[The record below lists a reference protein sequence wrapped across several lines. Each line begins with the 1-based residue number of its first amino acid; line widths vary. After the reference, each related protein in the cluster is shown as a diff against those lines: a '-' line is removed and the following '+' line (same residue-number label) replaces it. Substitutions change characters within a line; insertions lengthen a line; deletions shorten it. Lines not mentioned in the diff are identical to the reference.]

1 MSKKHIVIDA
11 RIINST
17 TGTYVE
23 RLLHYLQ
30 KVDANNRYTVLI
42 PSKDKGF
49 WKPYAKNFS
58 IQFADFDSYSFAEQ
72 TCFKNFLDDLG
83 ADLVHFC
90 VPHEPVM
97 YKGRKVTTFHDLTL
111 LRVYNSDKN
120 YFVFKAKQLVGRF
133 VFKKVA
139 KDSDQIIVPTEYT
152 KQDLINFADISPD
165 KVHVTY
171 EAADIGQFKKIS
183 YDVPF
188 ERFLINVG
196 NHSDYKNCV
205 RLAEAHQKLL
215 KKHPDLGLVFVNAA
229 TDAVKANERLFQ
241 ERGYK
246 NIHFTNKAMK
256 GERDYLYTKA
266 TAYVTPSLFEGFGLG
281 ALEAMGFGLPVLS
294 STSTCLPEVYGEGA
308 LFFDPL
314 DVDEMAKKIDMVL
327 SDEKLR
333 KDLIKRG
340 LARHKFFSWEKMAT
354 KTLTVYEM
362 ALED

>member
-1 MSKKHIVIDA
+1 MTAKHIVIDA
-11 RIINST
+11 RIVNST

-30 KVDANNRYTVLI
+30 KIDGSNRYTVLI
-42 PSKDKGF
+42 PTKDKDF
-49 WKPYAKNFS
+49 WKPFAKNFTVKL
-58 IQFADFDSYSFAEQ
+58 ADFDDYSFAEQ
-72 TCFKNFLDDLG
+72 TSFKTFLDGLG

-90 VPHEPVM
+90 MPQQPVF
-97 YKGRKVTTFHDLTL
+97 YKGKKVTTFHDLTL

-120 YFVFKAKQLVGRF
+120 YIIFKAKQLVGRY

-139 KDSDQIIVPTEYT
+139 KDSDQIITPTEYT
-152 KQDLINFADISPD
+152 KNDLIAFAGISPD

-171 EAADIGQFKKIS
+171 ESADIGQFEKIP
-183 YDVPF
+183 YKVPF
-188 ERFLINVG
+188 KRFLINVG

-215 KKHPDLGLVFVNAA
+215 KNHSDLGLVFVNAA
-229 TDAVKANERLFQ
+229 TDAVKVNEKLFK

-294 STSTCLPEVYGEGA
+294 STATCLPEVYADGA
-308 LFFDPL
+308 LYFDPL
-314 DVDEMAKKIDMVL
+314 DVDEMAEKIERVL

-333 KDLIKRG
+333 KDLIGRG
-340 LARHKFFSWEKMAT
+340 LARHRFFSWEKMA
-354 KTLTVYEM
+354 KETLAVYKK
-362 ALED
+362 AFAD

>member
-1 MSKKHIVIDA
+1 MPKKHIVIDA

-30 KVDANNRYTVLI
+30 KIDTNNRYTVLI
-42 PSKDKGF
+42 PSKDKNF
-49 WKPYAKNFS
+49 WKPYAKNFTARC
-58 IQFADFDSYSFAEQ
+58 ADFDDYSFAEQ
-72 TCFKNFLDDLG
+72 TGFKKFLDELS

-90 VPHEPVM
+90 MPQQPVL
-97 YKGRKVTTFHDLTL
+97 YTGKKVTTFHDLTL

-120 YFVFKAKQLVGRF
+120 YFIFKAKQLVGRF

-139 KDSDQIIVPTEYT
+139 RDSDRVIVPTEYT
-152 KQDLINFADISPD
+152 KQDLIKFANISPD

-171 EAADIGQFKKIS
+171 EAADIGQFEKIP

-188 ERFLINVG
+188 KRFLINVG

-215 KKHPDLGLVFVNAA
+215 EKHPDLGLVFVNAA
-229 TDAVKANERLFQ
+229 TDAVKANEKLFN

-281 ALEAMGFGLPVLS
+281 ALEAMGFGLPVLA
-294 STSTCLPEVYGEGA
+294 STATCLPEVYADGA
-308 LFFDPL
+308 LYFDPL
-314 DVDEMAKKIDMVL
+314 NVDDMAEKIDTVL

-333 KDLIKRG
+333 QDLIQRG
-340 LARHKFFSWEKMAT
+340 LARHKGFSWETMA
-354 KTLTVYEM
+354 KQTLAVYEN
-362 ALED
+362 ALAN